1 MAVRTRPPRYGPGVS
16 DEPIDVVLS
25 VGPLDPAVA
34 ALREY
39 LHRTGALEL
48 QAIVDRGE
56 EQPAFIA
63 LGRATP
69 VAVTEGERTVHL
81 PHGAEVGDPPPMALP
96 DMPQLPPF
104 ELDPDEGVVSGPIG
118 GVQRLAEGV
127 TVLAGA
133 LGGRSVALAFFATTD
148 AELPLGIAGR
158 AGEEPVL
165 TIGEEQFTLP
175 G

>member
-1 MAVRTRPPRYGPGVS
+1 MS
-16 DEPIDVVLS
+16 DEPIDVVLT
-25 VGPLDPAVA
+25 VGDLDPAVA

-48 QAIVDRGE
+48 RAIVDRGDGP
-56 EQPAFIA
+56 PAFVT

-69 VAVTEGERTVHL
+69 VEVTEGERTVHL
-81 PHGAEVGDPPPMALP
+81 PHGAEIGDPPEMGLP
-96 DMPQLPPF
+96 DMPLLPPF
-104 ELDPDEGVVSGPIG
+104 ELDPGEGVVSGPIG

-148 AELPLGIAGR
+148 ADVPLGIAGR
-158 AGEEPVL
+158 AGEDPVL
-165 TIGEEQFTLP
+165 SIGDEQFTLP
-175 G
+175 A

>member
-1 MAVRTRPPRYGPGVS
+1 MA
-16 DEPIDVVLS
+16 DEPIDVVLT
-25 VGPLDPAVA
+25 VGDLDPAVA

-39 LHRTGALEL
+39 LHRTGAIEL
-48 QAIVDRGE
+48 QAVIDRGAGR
-56 EQPAFIA
+56 QPAFIT

-69 VAVTEGERTVHL
+69 VEVIEGERTVHL
-81 PHGAEVGDPPPMALP
+81 PHGAEVGEPPAMALP
-96 DMPQLPPF
+96 DMPLLPPF

-148 AELPLGIAGR
+148 AGTPLGIAGR